1 MKNDLTYCQ
10 FSSRRKRDIGKPW
23 HAEIQMQGSY
33 VPVQKDTFPHQI
45 ARQLRAMIVDGTLTV
60 NQKLP
65 TEQELASQFTVSR
78 PTIREALKR
87 LAAQNLI
94 RSLRG
99 PTGGT
104 FVNAPSVEEEMD
116 HLASV
121 STMLVSVGDI
131 SIGEISEARQQLEML
146 CVRLAAEQRT
156 ETQLAALAGE
166 IAIQEKLDLTDMD
179 FCASD
184 VRFHRTLV
192 DATHN
197 ALLRFLM
204 AAVVEGLQPISN
216 LIVFRYRER
225 KEIIRHHTLIL
236 QHLTRR
242 DGEAGALV
250 IAEQMAYLRGH
261 YLKAQAAKQAP
272 QPMIEN
278 SDDGAA
284 AHKIL

>member
-1 MKNDLTYCQ
+1 MP
-10 FSSRRKRDIGKPW
+10 SSY
-23 HAEIQMQGSY
+23 E
-33 VPVQKDTFPHQI
+33 PVQKDTFPSQI
-45 ARQLRAMIVDGTLTV
+45 ARQIRAMIVNGRLAI
-60 NQKLP
+60 NQRLP
-65 TEQELASQFTVSR
+65 TEQELAAQFQVSR

-104 FVNAPSVEEEMD
+104 FVNGPSVEEEMD
-116 HLASV
+116 HLAAV

-131 SIGEISEARQQLEML
+131 SIEEISDARQQLESL

-156 ETQLAALAGE
+156 DAQLEALARE
-166 IAIQEKLDLTDMD
+166 IEYQEKIDITDME

-216 LIVFRYRER
+216 LIVFRYRDR
-225 KEIIRHHTLIL
+225 KEIIRHHQLL
-236 QHLTRR
+236 LDHLTRR
-242 DGEAGALV
+242 DGEGAAVV
-250 IAEQMAYLRGH
+250 IAEQMAYLRQH
-261 YLKAQAAKQAP
+261 YLNAQAARQAKEGEA
-272 QPMIEN
+272 IRKLAE
-278 SDDGAA
+278 
-284 AHKIL
+284 